1 MKKVKHHEIE
11 DKQQVQLER
20 HIIRTSQKKTT
31 KQISPLCTPNLKR
44 ASKKHAKHE
53 WEGPKNKERKT
64 NKLKHIT
71 NKEK

>member
-11 DKQQVQLER
+11 YKQQMQLER
-20 HIIRTSQKKTT
+20 HIIRTSQKNNKRNLT
-31 KQISPLCTPNLKR
+31 PLYPKSQR
-44 ASKKHAKHE
+44 ASKKHTKHE